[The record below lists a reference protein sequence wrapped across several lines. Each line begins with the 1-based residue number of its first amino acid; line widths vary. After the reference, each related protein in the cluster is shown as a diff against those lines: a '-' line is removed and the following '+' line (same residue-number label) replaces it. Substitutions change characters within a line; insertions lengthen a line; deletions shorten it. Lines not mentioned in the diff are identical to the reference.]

1 MNKIS
6 CDICKDLMPLVK
18 DGIASEDSCLAVKEH
33 VKECEACKLLY
44 ENETAELME
53 LNPDL
58 ERELGRLKRR
68 IQIFSA
74 MLLMF
79 GVFFGLSLTA
89 SEEMFYN
96 SLIMPV
102 LGVLGYV
109 LFRWN
114 ALYQVPML
122 LLGTML
128 GINYFGVVRGMEVMA
143 VMEVV
148 TWVGIYSVFV
158 GLGVLVAGLLHF
170 VFRKEQSNNW
180 FLRKTKGE

>member
-6 CDICKDLMPLVK
+6 CDICKDLIPLVK
-18 DGIASEDSCLAVKEH
+18 DGIASEESRLAVEEH
-33 VKECEACKLLY
+33 LKECETCKAVY
-44 ENETAELME
+44 DGSMQEPPV
-53 LNPDL
+53 NPDL

-68 IQIFSA
+68 VQTFSA

-102 LGVLGYV
+102 IGILGYI

-114 ALYQVPML
+114 AVYQVPLLLLGML
-122 LLGTML
+122 LL
-128 GINYFGVVRGMEVMA
+128 INCFGMVRGMEVMSA
-143 VMEVV
+143 MGVV
-148 TWVGIYSVFV
+148 TWVGIYSIFV
-158 GLGVLVAGLLHF
+158 ELGVLVAGLLHF
-170 VFRKEQSNNW
+170 AFRK
-180 FLRKTKGE
+180 GE